1 MRKLLISALIAA
13 ALVTISGYTGNQC
26 YSEKTSSKPDCEE
39 QIRGLFEEIM
49 LLNLV
54 NGLNLTEDQIRQ
66 ILQYNKEVQSLK
78 AQTETENTRTLNGVI
93 NAYTELKSTLEKNE
107 GIPKDIEHQAF
118 MMEQEA
124 KRINGELMESVA
136 NIEKELTGVLIE
148 SQVEI
153 INNFNPCLIPPKDL
167 KDPVR
172 AGQAA
177 NSEQGLDMLRRIRKM
192 PQDVYEDRKPEIVER
207 HLENIQ
213 KHVGK
218 LNDEEKKH
226 EAERL
231 STVMDK
237 ARKMSD
243 KDFELNGPDLAREFF
258 NDSKKTLEKD
268 KELQKEAEKIRHE
281 RHGGPTRLGKFLL
294 NPRIVPILEKRLE
307 LMKNAK
313 QLPPADLD
321 KIKTR

>member
-1 MRKLLISALIAA
+1 MKKLLISVFIATT
-13 ALVTISGYTGNQC
+13 LVTMIGYAE
-26 YSEKTSSKPDCEE
+26 EKTSPPKPNCEDK
-39 QIRGLFEEIM
+39 IRSLSEDIT

-54 NGLNLTEDQIRQ
+54 NGLNLTEDQIKQ
-66 ILQYNKEVQSLK
+66 ILQYNKE
-78 AQTETENTRTLNGVI
+78 AQVLREQMETENARIINSVI
-93 NAYTELKSTLEKNE
+93 DAYGELKSTLEKNE
-107 GIPKDIEHQAF
+107 GIPKDIERQAF

-124 KRINGELMESVA
+124 KRIMGELMEGVA

-148 SQVEI
+148 SQVEV

-177 NSEQGLDMLRRIRKM
+177 NSGQGLDILRRVRKM
-192 PQDVYEDRKPEIVER
+192 PQDVYTEKSPEIVER

-218 LNDEEKKH
+218 LNDEEKKK
-226 EAERL
+226 ESERFL
-231 STVMDK
+231 NVLNKS
-237 ARKMSD
+237 RKMSD
-243 KDFELNGPDLAREFF
+243 KEFELNGPDLAKEFIS
-258 NDSKKTLEKD
+258 DSKKTLEKD
-268 KELQKEAEKIRHE
+268 KELRKELEKIHQE
-281 RHGGPTRLGKFLL
+281 RRGGPSRIGKFLI
-294 NPRIVPILEKRLE
+294 NHKIVPILEKRLE

-321 KIKTR
+321 NIKSR